1 MLFKQVHL
9 AGIKSGKIK
18 LAFRKWKV
26 AAVKSG
32 SLVKTGVGI
41 IQIVDITSITEADI
55 TPADAKNAGFESLE
69 KLLGQLAAVTE
80 GTIFRIKVRYHGED
94 PRIALREQVSLS
106 DAAFE
111 VLKER
116 LHKLDRYS
124 KQGAWTRQLLEMIR
138 DNPRLRAADLA
149 VKTGREKEWL
159 KLNVR
164 KLKNIGL
171 TISHDPGY
179 TLSPLGQEFLSKLIR
194 EG

>member
-9 AGIKSGKIK
+9 EGIRSGKIK

-32 SLVKTGVGI
+32 SLVKTSVGL
-41 IQIVDITSITEADI
+41 IQIVDITHVT
-55 TPADAKNAGFESLE
+55 ADAITATDAKQAGFESRE
-69 KLLGQLAAVTE
+69 KLLSQLNAVTE
-80 GTIFRIKVRYHGED
+80 GKIFKIKVRYHGED
-94 PRIALREQVSLS
+94 PRIALREQVALTDDAFAVLS
-106 DAAFE
+106 
-111 VLKER
+111 ER
-116 LHKLDRYS
+116 LQRLDHYS
-124 KQGAWTRQLLEMIR
+124 KQGPWTFQLLELIR

-149 VKTGREKEWL
+149 AKTGREKEWL

-179 TLSPLGQEFLSKLIR
+179 TLSPLGEEFLRKLSGQ
-194 EG
+194 E